1 MKWSKELGISTLWVN
16 FDISLDWELT
26 GRFWGWT
33 VATLQCL
40 DPEACMSNPSLWVL
54 AINLWNGARTG
65 EENGETA
72 LDFLISCWIKKNCG
86 RPFPSWQRPHPFTWN
101 SRICLRVRDGPTL
114 THTLDRLSPLGICVL
129 PVPGAFQATSP
140 DYVTFF
146 DQIQMLQNAW

>member
-1 MKWSKELGISTLWVN
+1 MKWSKEFGICTLWVN

-40 DPEACMSNPSLWVL
+40 DPEACMSNTSLWAL

-72 LDFLISCWIKKNCG
+72 LDFLTSCWIKKTVG
-86 RPFPSWQRPHPFTWN
+86 GPFLPDKGLIPSHGIP
-101 SRICLRVRDGPTL
+101 SICLHVRDSPSL
-114 THTLDRLSPLGICVL
+114 THTLNRWSPLGICLL
-129 PVPGAFQATSP
+129 PIPGVFQATSP